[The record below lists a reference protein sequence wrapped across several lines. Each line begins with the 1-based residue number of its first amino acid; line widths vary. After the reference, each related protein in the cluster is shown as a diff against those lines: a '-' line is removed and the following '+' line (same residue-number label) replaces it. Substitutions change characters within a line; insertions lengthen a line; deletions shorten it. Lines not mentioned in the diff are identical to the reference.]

1 MLLFKSPTELR
12 EAVQGF
18 RKSGK
23 SIGFVP
29 TMGALHD
36 GHIKLGQTAQK
47 YCDVVIYSI
56 FVNPLQFAPH
66 EDFGRYPRTVEADCL
81 QLEAAGMQGVYLP
94 GVEDMYPKD
103 FLTKVHVDGV
113 SAPLEG
119 EFRPHFF
126 DGVATVVTKLL
137 MQVLPD
143 KAFFGE
149 KDYQQLQVVT
159 RLTKDLNL
167 PLEIVGVP
175 IVRDEQ
181 GLALSSRNAYLSPE
195 QLQNAR
201 RINVILKDMGQAF
214 RSGKDIKSI
223 EAEAA
228 TQLKQAGFE
237 KIDYITIRDATTL
250 QIPEDTSRPLRA
262 LMAAWI
268 GQTRLIDNMAV

>member
-1 MLLFKSPTELR
+1 MLLFKSPLELR
-12 EAVQGF
+12 DAVRAF

-23 SIGFVP
+23 TIGFVP
-29 TMGALHD
+29 TMGALHE
-36 GHIKLGQTAQK
+36 GHIQLGQAAQK
-47 YCDVVIYSI
+47 ECDVVLYSI

-66 EDFGRYPRTVEADCL
+66 EDFGRYPRTIEADCTRL
-81 QLEAAGMQGVYLP
+81 DAAGMQGVYLP

-159 RLTKDLNL
+159 RLTRDLNL

-175 IVRDEQ
+175 TVRDAE

-201 RINVILKDMGQAF
+201 RINVILKEMGQAF
-214 RSGKDIKSI
+214 RAGQKIADV
-223 EAEAA
+223 EAA
-228 TQLKQAGFE
+228 AIQKLKEAGFE
-237 KIDYITIRDATTL
+237 KIDYCTIRDAATL
-250 QIPEDTSRPLRA
+250 QVPEDTGRPLRA
-262 LMAAWI
+262 LMAAWM
-268 GQTRLIDNMAV
+268 GQARLIDNMAV

>member
-1 MLLFKSPTELR
+1 MQLFKSPLELR
-12 EAVQGF
+12 QAVTAF
-18 RKSGK
+18 RRAGK
-23 SIGFVP
+23 TIGFVP

-36 GHIKLGQTAQK
+36 GHIQLGQAAQK
-47 YCDVVIYSI
+47 ECDVVLYSI

-66 EDFGRYPRTVEADCL
+66 EDFGRYPRTVEADCARL
-81 QLEAAGMQGVYLP
+81 ADAGMAGVYLP

-137 MQVLPD
+137 LQVLPD

-167 PLEIVGVP
+167 PLDIVGVP
-175 IVRDEQ
+175 TVRDEQ

-195 QLQNAR
+195 QLQSAR
-201 RINVILKDMGQAF
+201 CINVILKEMGAAF
-214 RSGKDIKSI
+214 RSGKAIPEI
-223 EAEAA
+223 EAAA
-228 TQLKQAGFE
+228 LKQLREAGFE
-237 KIDYITIRDATTL
+237 KIDYCTIRDARTL
-250 QIPEDTSRPLRA
+250 QVPEDTTRPLRV